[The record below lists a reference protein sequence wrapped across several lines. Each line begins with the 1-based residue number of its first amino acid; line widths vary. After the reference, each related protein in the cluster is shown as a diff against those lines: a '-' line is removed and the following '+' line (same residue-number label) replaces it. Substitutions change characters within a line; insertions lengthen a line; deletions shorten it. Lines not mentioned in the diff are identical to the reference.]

1 MFSFAS
7 LATLLAPAPYRTAP
21 LGTET
26 ELEKGFSAIS
36 VANYPSNL
44 VKYLVFI
51 VYLVVLGFIVRQP
64 PTRWRPALSFE
75 AWRGDSMRDWDSFVF
90 NGHSEVGLM
99 IVLVRCWLLGI
110 ASGKKTKYC
119 MQRWRTPHSDPYNRP
134 GPIRSGFFVST

>member
-75 AWRGDSMRDWDSFVF
+75 A
-90 NGHSEVGLM
+90 
-99 IVLVRCWLLGI
+99 
-110 ASGKKTKYC
+110 
-119 MQRWRTPHSDPYNRP
+119 
-134 GPIRSGFFVST
+134 